1 MHDFDQQQ
9 GKVTG
14 ENPEVP
20 PAYPLENLSNVSH
33 VFTLFFFKDGLFYF
47 SLVDD

>member
-33 VFTLFFFKDGLFYF
+33 VFTLFFLKMVYF
-47 SLVDD
+47 TFL